1 MEGERSREG
10 CVSPNFMESGTL
22 PGRAGILSPSGTML
36 FDIPLAA
43 DDIDESL
50 ELPSPPIVH
59 PSVSDAETRIEVED
73 ALGELET
80 TEAQEQKVNAHILV
94 NGKGVYRILN
104 AISKTKILVL
114 TAQNFSR
121 PPQTIL
127 TSSLYPTALPAFFP
141 ARKKPGYASVR

>member
-94 NGKGVYRILN
+94 NGK
-104 AISKTKILVL
+104 
-114 TAQNFSR
+114 
-121 PPQTIL
+121 
-127 TSSLYPTALPAFFP
+127 
-141 ARKKPGYASVR
+141 